1 MDRDKGVA
9 VIGALWVAADA
20 EPAAGPVELE
30 TVTVTAT
37 KTEHPAFEVAGSVS
51 MVAAETIEA
60 EQPQSL
66 NDILKALPNIELF
79 SGPRR
84 LGEEANIR
92 GFSDERIVTT
102 LDGARQN
109 FSIGHQGRFVL
120 EPDLLKQVEVYR
132 GANSALYGSGALG
145 GVIALT
151 TKDPSDF
158 LEAEEVLGARLKGGF
173 QSVNDEWLGS
183 TPPTGA
189 SFHPSSLRAHHL
201 AVLAIQGL
209 RVRELAD
216 RLHGGPGTPLS
227 RHSEDPRHQ
236 PHLHVTMRWG
246 HQSIS

>member
-1 MDRDKGVA
+1 MNRGKRVA

-37 KTEHPAFEVAGSVS
+37 KTEHPTFEVAGSVNV
-51 MVAAETIEA
+51 VAAETIEA
-60 EQPQSL
+60 EQPQNL
-66 NDILKALPNIELF
+66 NDTLKAPPNIELF

-158 LEAEEVLGARLKGGF
+158 LEAKEVLGARLKGGF

-189 SFHPSSLRAHHL
+189 SFHR
-201 AVLAIQGL
+201 
-209 RVRELAD
+209 RF
-216 RLHGGPGTPLS
+216 
-227 RHSEDPRHQ
+227 PR
-236 PHLHVTMRWG
+236 G
-246 HQSIS
+246 EIS

>member
-1 MDRDKGVA
+1 MDRGKRVA

-20 EPAAGPVELE
+20 ESAAGPVELE

-60 EQPQSL
+60 ELPQGL
-66 NDILKALPNIELF
+66 NDILKALPSIELF

-92 GFSDERIVTT
+92 GFSDGRIVTT

-145 GVIALT
+145 GVIALPPKT
-151 TKDPSDF
+151 S
-158 LEAEEVLGARLKGGF
+158 VISWNLK
-173 QSVNDEWLGS
+173 S
-183 TPPTGA
+183 
-189 SFHPSSLRAHHL
+189 
-201 AVLAIQGL
+201 
-209 RVRELAD
+209 
-216 RLHGGPGTPLS
+216 
-227 RHSEDPRHQ
+227 
-236 PHLHVTMRWG
+236 
-246 HQSIS
+246 

>member
-1 MDRDKGVA
+1 MDRGKRVA

-20 EPAAGPVELE
+20 EPAAGLVELE
-30 TVTVTAT
+30 TIPVTAT

-92 GFSDERIVTT
+92 SFSDERIVTP
-102 LDGARQN
+102 LAGARQN
-109 FSIGHQGRFVL
+109 FSIGHQCRFVL
-120 EPDLLKQVEVYR
+120 EPDLLKQAEVYR
-132 GANSALYGSGALG
+132 RANSALYGSGALG
-145 GVIALT
+145 GVSALT

-158 LEAEEVLGARLKGGF
+158 LEAEETLEAWLKGGF

-183 TPPTGA
+183 
-189 SFHPSSLRAHHL
+189 L
-201 AVLAIQGL
+201 AVF
-209 RVRELAD
+209 D
-216 RLHGGPGTPLS
+216 RLGPSLEYLEHFSYRNSSDIKLGQRFPGVDAPRDVRRGTALLWVPVF
-227 RHSEDPRHQ
+227 RP
-236 PHLHVTMRWG
+236 G
-246 HQSIS
+246 